1 MSPLSPNSQRSS
13 LRVSEHPWRFLSP
26 LRSCPTP
33 SNAGESPFSLRHVW
47 VAISAFPSP
56 SDPAT
61 KASNSLHREVSSQP
75 PPPPVLLASSWLFLY
90 FVAIKKAQ
98 EKKKKKREFWI
109 TVICCFPFSF
119 SVTKQRIQP
128 IQIAVY
134 AAYLKGIILFYWF
147 LKKFKIGIF
156 IFSSRV
162 QFLSTKH
169 SVS

>member
-33 SNAGESPFSLRHVW
+33 SNAAESPFSLRHVW

-98 EKKKKKREFWI
+98 EKKKEERI
-109 TVICCFPFSF
+109 LNYCYLLFSF
-119 SVTKQRIQP
+119 
-128 IQIAVY
+128 
-134 AAYLKGIILFYWF
+134 FF
-147 LKKFKIGIF
+147 LGDQTEN
-156 IFSSRV
+156 STNPNSRV
-162 QFLSTKH
+162 CGLFKGNYFVLLIFKE
-169 SVS
+169 V